1 MSLPTKADVVTKTDA
16 IISPAPIANKLT
28 ANDVNEL
35 LRASND
41 TIDLLDEM
49 ISILFD
55 KPLAEIYFFDQTNL
69 VTVSDSAVYYAMPFT
84 ATSSAENNKFTVSNT
99 TLTYTGTIE
108 RVFIVRGLAVASDG
122 SNETVRLAIFKNGE
136 ITAGRGEAVTGSGG
150 RTSEIVAETILRL
163 APNDTVELRIRNVT
177 STNNI
182 TVKSLDLLIYSAGLD
197 MLNGGA

>member
-84 ATSSAENNKFTVSNT
+84 ANSSAENNKFTVSNT

-150 RTSEIVAETILRL
+150 RTSEIVTETILRL